1 MNQTAKKENMV
12 TRQTFYISILTSLT
26 LGFLIGTA
34 YTSFK
39 LADSRQPG
47 KRHMPPAMMGNMP
60 KGTPAPGKGAGVAQ
74 KQDLAAMADPH
85 IRKLQGIL
93 KEHPDNAQAW
103 VELGNAFFDLDR
115 FEDAI
120 NAYEKS
126 LSIQPDNPHVLTDL
140 GVMYRRNN
148 ESEKALDAF
157 SRAVAVD
164 PGFESA
170 WFNKGVVYMH
180 DLNDIAKAIDA
191 WEQLLKVN
199 PTAGINGGKRV
210 SELIETLKKSQA
222 R

>member
-1 MNQTAKKENMV
+1 MNQTAKKENMI
-12 TRQTFYISILTSLT
+12 TRQTFYISILISLT

-60 KGTPAPGKGAGVAQ
+60 KGTPAPEKGVVGPQ

-85 IRKLQGIL
+85 IRELQGVL
-93 KEHPDNAQAW
+93 KEDPDNPQAW
-103 VELGNAFFDLDR
+103 IELGNVFFDLDR
-115 FEDAI
+115 FGAAI
-120 NAYEKS
+120 KAYEKS

-148 ESEKALDAF
+148 EFEKALEAF
-157 SRAVAVD
+157 SRAVAVQ

-170 WFNKGVVYMH
+170 WFNKGIVYMH
-180 DLNDIAKAIDA
+180 DLNDISKAIEA

-199 PTAGINGGKRV
+199 PTAKTNGGKRV
-210 SELIETLKKSQA
+210 SELVETLKSQVPN
-222 R
+222 